1 MGNTSIQTQSYRAV
15 DKDAGQSRSYIIPF
29 ALLCSLFFLWAVAN
43 NLNDIL
49 LPQFQQ
55 AFTLTNFQA
64 GLIQSAFYF
73 GYFIIPIP
81 AGILMKKLSYK
92 AGIIT
97 GLFLYALGAALFWPA
112 AEIMNYTLFLV
123 GLFIIAAGLGC
134 LETAANPFVTVLGPE
149 SSGHFRLNLAQ
160 TFNSFGAIIAVV
172 FGQSLIL
179 SNVPHQSQD
188 VLDKMSPEQ
197 LSAYKHS
204 LVLSVQTPYMIIVA
218 IVLLVALLIML
229 TKFPALQSD
238 NHSDAKQGSFSASL
252 SRLARI
258 RHWRWAVLAQFCY
271 VGAQTACWS
280 YLIRYAVEEI
290 PGMTAGFAANYLTGT
305 MVCFFIGR
313 FTGTWLISR
322 FAPHKVLAAY
332 ALIAMALCL
341 ISAFAGGHVGLI
353 ALTLCSAFMSIQYP
367 TIFSLG
373 IKNLGQDT
381 KYGSSF
387 IVMTI
392 IGGGYSSR
400 FLTEG
405 GVPFTM
411 TRVNIIKGLGPI
423 LQIAEGWSVELPKD
437 VHDILNKRTNSTW
450 PTTWFAPRLTGKG
463 PFTDVYS
470 VMANWGAN
478 HGVLTIGHVGADFIT
493 LASMLRIP
501 VCMHNVEETKVYRP
515 SAWAA
520 HGMDIEGQDYRACQN
535 YGPLYKR

>member
-81 AGILMKKLSYK
+81 AGILMKKLRYQ

-97 GLFLYALGAALFWPA
+97 GLFL
-112 AEIMNYTLFLV
+112 IMSYTLFLV

-290 PGMTAGFAANYLTGT
+290 PGMNAGFAANYLTGT

-392 IGGGYSSR
+392 IGGGIVTPVMGFVSDAAGNIPTAELIPALCFAVIFIFAR
-400 FLTEG
+400 FRSQT
-405 GVPFTM
+405 
-411 TRVNIIKGLGPI
+411 
-423 LQIAEGWSVELPKD
+423 A
-437 VHDILNKRTNSTW
+437 TN
-450 PTTWFAPRLTGKG
+450 
-463 PFTDVYS
+463 
-470 VMANWGAN
+470 
-478 HGVLTIGHVGADFIT
+478 
-493 LASMLRIP
+493 
-501 VCMHNVEETKVYRP
+501 
-515 SAWAA
+515 
-520 HGMDIEGQDYRACQN
+520 
-535 YGPLYKR
+535 

>member
-1 MGNTSIQTQSYRAV
+1 MGNTTIQTQSFRAV
-15 DKDAGQSRSYIIPF
+15 ETGKSKRYIIPF
-29 ALLCSLFFLWAVAN
+29 ALLRSLFFLWAVAN

-55 AFTLTNFQA
+55 AFALTNFQA

-73 GYFIIPIP
+73 GYFVIPIP

-97 GLFLYALGAALFWPA
+97 GLFLYAFGAALFWPA
-112 AEIMNYTLFLV
+112 AEVMNYTLFLI

-149 SSGHFRLNLAQ
+149 SGGHFRLNLAQ

-188 VLDKMSPEQ
+188 VLDKMAPEQ

-218 IVLLVALLIML
+218 VVLLVALLIML

-238 NHSDAKQGSFSASL
+238 DHSDATQSSFSASL
-252 SRLARI
+252 ARLVRV

-280 YLIRYAVEEI
+280 YLIRYAIEEI
-290 PGMTAGFAANYLTGT
+290 PGMTPGFAANYLTGT

-313 FTGTWLISR
+313 FSGTWLISR

-332 ALIAMALCL
+332 ALLSMILCL
-341 ISAFAGGHVGLI
+341 ISAFTGGHVGLL

-392 IGGGYSSR
+392 IGGGIVTPVMGFVSDAAGNIPTAELVPALCFAVIFIFAR
-400 FLTEG
+400 FRSQT
-405 GVPFTM
+405 
-411 TRVNIIKGLGPI
+411 
-423 LQIAEGWSVELPKD
+423 A
-437 VHDILNKRTNSTW
+437 
-450 PTTWFAPRLTGKG
+450 
-463 PFTDVYS
+463 
-470 VMANWGAN
+470 AN
-478 HGVLTIGHVGADFIT
+478 
-493 LASMLRIP
+493 
-501 VCMHNVEETKVYRP
+501 
-515 SAWAA
+515 
-520 HGMDIEGQDYRACQN
+520 
-535 YGPLYKR
+535 

>member
-55 AFTLTNFQA
+55 AFTLTNF
-64 GLIQSAFYF
+64 GRLIQSAFTF
-73 GYFIIPIP
+73 SYFIIPIP

-392 IGGGYSSR
+392 IGGGIVTPVMGFVSDAAGNIPTAELIPALCFAVIFIFAR
-400 FLTEG
+400 FRSQT
-405 GVPFTM
+405 
-411 TRVNIIKGLGPI
+411 
-423 LQIAEGWSVELPKD
+423 A
-437 VHDILNKRTNSTW
+437 TN
-450 PTTWFAPRLTGKG
+450 
-463 PFTDVYS
+463 
-470 VMANWGAN
+470 
-478 HGVLTIGHVGADFIT
+478 
-493 LASMLRIP
+493 
-501 VCMHNVEETKVYRP
+501 
-515 SAWAA
+515 
-520 HGMDIEGQDYRACQN
+520 
-535 YGPLYKR
+535 

>member
-1 MGNTSIQTQSYRAV
+1 MGNTTIQTQSFRAV
-15 DKDAGQSRSYIIPF
+15 DAEQSKSKRYIIPF
-29 ALLCSLFFLWAVAN
+29 SLLCSLFFLWAVAN

-73 GYFIIPIP
+73 GYFVIPIP

-97 GLFLYALGAALFWPA
+97 GLFLYAFGAALFWPA
-112 AEIMNYTLFLV
+112 AEIMNYTLFLI

-149 SSGHFRLNLAQ
+149 SGGHFRLNLAQ

-179 SNVPHQSQD
+179 SNVPHQSQEA
-188 VLDKMSPEQ
+188 LDKMTPDQ

-218 IVLLVALLIML
+218 IVLVVALLIML

-238 NHSDAKQGSFSASL
+238 DHSDAKQSSFLSSL
-252 SRLARI
+252 SRLIRI

-280 YLIRYAVEEI
+280 YLIRYAIEEI
-290 PGMTAGFAANYLTGT
+290 PGMTPGFAANYLTGT

-332 ALIAMALCL
+332 ALFAMLLCL
-341 ISAFAGGHVGLI
+341 ISAFSGGHIGLL

-392 IGGGYSSR
+392 IGGGIVTPVMGFVSDAAGKIPTAELVPALCFAVIFIFAR
-400 FLTEG
+400 F
-405 GVPFTM
+405 
-411 TRVNIIKGLGPI
+411 RS
-423 LQIAEGWSVELPKD
+423 QAA
-437 VHDILNKRTNSTW
+437 TN
-450 PTTWFAPRLTGKG
+450 
-463 PFTDVYS
+463 
-470 VMANWGAN
+470 
-478 HGVLTIGHVGADFIT
+478 
-493 LASMLRIP
+493 
-501 VCMHNVEETKVYRP
+501 
-515 SAWAA
+515 
-520 HGMDIEGQDYRACQN
+520 
-535 YGPLYKR
+535 

>member
-43 NLNDIL
+43 SLNDIL

-392 IGGGYSSR
+392 IGGGIVTPVMGFVSDAAGNIPTAELIPALCFAVIFIFAR
-400 FLTEG
+400 FRSQT
-405 GVPFTM
+405 
-411 TRVNIIKGLGPI
+411 
-423 LQIAEGWSVELPKD
+423 A
-437 VHDILNKRTNSTW
+437 TN
-450 PTTWFAPRLTGKG
+450 
-463 PFTDVYS
+463 
-470 VMANWGAN
+470 
-478 HGVLTIGHVGADFIT
+478 
-493 LASMLRIP
+493 
-501 VCMHNVEETKVYRP
+501 
-515 SAWAA
+515 
-520 HGMDIEGQDYRACQN
+520 
-535 YGPLYKR
+535 

>member
-1 MGNTSIQTQSYRAV
+1 MGNTTIQTQSFRAV
-15 DKDAGQSRSYIIPF
+15 ETGQSKRYIIPF
-29 ALLCSLFFLWAVAN
+29 ALLWSLFFLWAVAN

-73 GYFIIPIP
+73 GYFVIPIP

-97 GLFLYALGAALFWPA
+97 GLFLYAFGAALFWPA
-112 AEIMNYTLFLV
+112 AEVMNYTLFLI

-149 SSGHFRLNLAQ
+149 SGGHFRLNLAQ

-188 VLDKMSPEQ
+188 VLDKMAPEQ

-218 IVLLVALLIML
+218 VVLLVALLIML

-238 NHSDAKQGSFSASL
+238 DHSDANQSSFSASL
-252 SRLARI
+252 ARLVRV

-280 YLIRYAVEEI
+280 YLIRYAIEEI
-290 PGMTAGFAANYLTGT
+290 PGMTPGFAANYLTGT

-313 FTGTWLISR
+313 FSGTWLISR

-332 ALIAMALCL
+332 ALLSMILCL
-341 ISAFAGGHVGLI
+341 ISAFTGGHVGLL

-392 IGGGYSSR
+392 IGGGIVTPVMGFVSDAAGNIPTAELVPALCFAVIFIFAR
-400 FLTEG
+400 FRSQT
-405 GVPFTM
+405 
-411 TRVNIIKGLGPI
+411 
-423 LQIAEGWSVELPKD
+423 A
-437 VHDILNKRTNSTW
+437 
-450 PTTWFAPRLTGKG
+450 
-463 PFTDVYS
+463 
-470 VMANWGAN
+470 AN
-478 HGVLTIGHVGADFIT
+478 
-493 LASMLRIP
+493 
-501 VCMHNVEETKVYRP
+501 
-515 SAWAA
+515 
-520 HGMDIEGQDYRACQN
+520 
-535 YGPLYKR
+535 

>member
-29 ALLCSLFFLWAVAN
+29 ELLCSLFFLWAVAN

-97 GLFLYALGAALFWPA
+97 GLFLYAFGAALFWPA

-392 IGGGYSSR
+392 IGGGIVTPVMGFVSDAAGNIPTAELIPALCFAVIFIFAR
-400 FLTEG
+400 FRSQT
-405 GVPFTM
+405 
-411 TRVNIIKGLGPI
+411 
-423 LQIAEGWSVELPKD
+423 A
-437 VHDILNKRTNSTW
+437 TN
-450 PTTWFAPRLTGKG
+450 
-463 PFTDVYS
+463 
-470 VMANWGAN
+470 
-478 HGVLTIGHVGADFIT
+478 
-493 LASMLRIP
+493 
-501 VCMHNVEETKVYRP
+501 
-515 SAWAA
+515 
-520 HGMDIEGQDYRACQN
+520 
-535 YGPLYKR
+535 

>member
-29 ALLCSLFFLWAVAN
+29 ALLCSLFFLWAVVN

-392 IGGGYSSR
+392 IGGGIVTPVMGFVSDAAGNIPTAELIPALCFAVIFIFAR
-400 FLTEG
+400 FRSQT
-405 GVPFTM
+405 
-411 TRVNIIKGLGPI
+411 
-423 LQIAEGWSVELPKD
+423 A
-437 VHDILNKRTNSTW
+437 TN
-450 PTTWFAPRLTGKG
+450 
-463 PFTDVYS
+463 
-470 VMANWGAN
+470 
-478 HGVLTIGHVGADFIT
+478 
-493 LASMLRIP
+493 
-501 VCMHNVEETKVYRP
+501 
-515 SAWAA
+515 
-520 HGMDIEGQDYRACQN
+520 
-535 YGPLYKR
+535 

>member
-252 SRLARI
+252 SR
-258 RHWRWAVLAQFCY
+258 HWRWAVLAQFCY

-392 IGGGYSSR
+392 IGGGIVTPVMGFVSDAAGNIPTAELIPALCFAVIFIFAR
-400 FLTEG
+400 FRSQT
-405 GVPFTM
+405 
-411 TRVNIIKGLGPI
+411 
-423 LQIAEGWSVELPKD
+423 A
-437 VHDILNKRTNSTW
+437 TN
-450 PTTWFAPRLTGKG
+450 
-463 PFTDVYS
+463 
-470 VMANWGAN
+470 
-478 HGVLTIGHVGADFIT
+478 
-493 LASMLRIP
+493 
-501 VCMHNVEETKVYRP
+501 
-515 SAWAA
+515 
-520 HGMDIEGQDYRACQN
+520 
-535 YGPLYKR
+535 

>member
-43 NLNDIL
+43 KLNDIL

-392 IGGGYSSR
+392 IGGGIVTPVMGFVSDAAGNIPTAELIPALCFAVIFIFAR
-400 FLTEG
+400 FRSQT
-405 GVPFTM
+405 
-411 TRVNIIKGLGPI
+411 
-423 LQIAEGWSVELPKD
+423 A
-437 VHDILNKRTNSTW
+437 TN
-450 PTTWFAPRLTGKG
+450 
-463 PFTDVYS
+463 
-470 VMANWGAN
+470 
-478 HGVLTIGHVGADFIT
+478 
-493 LASMLRIP
+493 
-501 VCMHNVEETKVYRP
+501 
-515 SAWAA
+515 
-520 HGMDIEGQDYRACQN
+520 
-535 YGPLYKR
+535 

>member
-1 MGNTSIQTQSYRAV
+1 MGNTTIQTQSFRAV
-15 DKDAGQSRSYIIPF
+15 DAEQSKSKRYIIPF
-29 ALLCSLFFLWAVAN
+29 TLLCSLFFLWAVAN

-73 GYFIIPIP
+73 GYFVIPIP

-97 GLFLYALGAALFWPA
+97 GLFLYAVGAALFWPA
-112 AEIMNYTLFLV
+112 AEIMNYTLFLI

-149 SSGHFRLNLAQ
+149 SGGHFRLNLAQ

-179 SNVPHQSQD
+179 SNVPHQSQEA
-188 VLDKMSPEQ
+188 LDKMTPDQ

-218 IVLLVALLIML
+218 IVLVVALLIML

-238 NHSDAKQGSFSASL
+238 DHSDAKQSSFLSSL
-252 SRLARI
+252 SRLIRI

-280 YLIRYAVEEI
+280 YLIRYAIEEI
-290 PGMTAGFAANYLTGT
+290 PGMTPGFAANYLTGT

-332 ALIAMALCL
+332 ALLAMLLCL
-341 ISAFAGGHVGLI
+341 ISAFSGGHIGLL

-392 IGGGYSSR
+392 IGGGIVTPVMGFVSDAAGKIPTAELVPALCFAVIFIFAR
-400 FLTEG
+400 F
-405 GVPFTM
+405 
-411 TRVNIIKGLGPI
+411 RS
-423 LQIAEGWSVELPKD
+423 QAA
-437 VHDILNKRTNSTW
+437 TN
-450 PTTWFAPRLTGKG
+450 
-463 PFTDVYS
+463 
-470 VMANWGAN
+470 
-478 HGVLTIGHVGADFIT
+478 
-493 LASMLRIP
+493 
-501 VCMHNVEETKVYRP
+501 
-515 SAWAA
+515 
-520 HGMDIEGQDYRACQN
+520 
-535 YGPLYKR
+535 

>member
-1 MGNTSIQTQSYRAV
+1 MGNTTIQTQSFRAV
-15 DKDAGQSRSYIIPF
+15 DAEQSKSKRYIIPF

-73 GYFIIPIP
+73 GYFVIPIP

-97 GLFLYALGAALFWPA
+97 GLFLYAVGAALFWPA
-112 AEIMNYTLFLV
+112 AEIMNYTLFLI

-149 SSGHFRLNLAQ
+149 SGGHFRLNLAQ

-179 SNVPHQSQD
+179 SNVPHQSQEA
-188 VLDKMSPEQ
+188 LDKMTPDQ

-218 IVLLVALLIML
+218 IVLVVALLIML

-238 NHSDAKQGSFSASL
+238 DHSDAKQSSFLSSL
-252 SRLARI
+252 SRLIRI

-280 YLIRYAVEEI
+280 YLIRYAIEEI
-290 PGMTAGFAANYLTGT
+290 PGMTPGFAANYLTGT

-322 FAPHKVLAAY
+322 FAPHKVLADR
-332 ALIAMALCL
+332 
-341 ISAFAGGHVGLI
+341 
-353 ALTLCSAFMSIQYP
+353 
-367 TIFSLG
+367 
-373 IKNLGQDT
+373 K
-381 KYGSSF
+381 
-387 IVMTI
+387 
-392 IGGGYSSR
+392 
-400 FLTEG
+400 
-405 GVPFTM
+405 
-411 TRVNIIKGLGPI
+411 
-423 LQIAEGWSVELPKD
+423 SV
-437 VHDILNKRTNSTW
+437 V
-450 PTTWFAPRLTGKG
+450 
-463 PFTDVYS
+463 
-470 VMANWGAN
+470 
-478 HGVLTIGHVGADFIT
+478 
-493 LASMLRIP
+493 
-501 VCMHNVEETKVYRP
+501 
-515 SAWAA
+515 
-520 HGMDIEGQDYRACQN
+520 
-535 YGPLYKR
+535 

>member
-29 ALLCSLFFLWAVAN
+29 ALLCPLFFLWAVAN

-392 IGGGYSSR
+392 IGGGIVTPVMGFVSDAAGNIPTAELIPALCFAVIFIFAR
-400 FLTEG
+400 FRSQT
-405 GVPFTM
+405 
-411 TRVNIIKGLGPI
+411 
-423 LQIAEGWSVELPKD
+423 A
-437 VHDILNKRTNSTW
+437 TN
-450 PTTWFAPRLTGKG
+450 
-463 PFTDVYS
+463 
-470 VMANWGAN
+470 
-478 HGVLTIGHVGADFIT
+478 
-493 LASMLRIP
+493 
-501 VCMHNVEETKVYRP
+501 
-515 SAWAA
+515 
-520 HGMDIEGQDYRACQN
+520 
-535 YGPLYKR
+535 

>member
-29 ALLCSLFFLWAVAN
+29 ALLCSLFFLCAVAN

-392 IGGGYSSR
+392 IGGGIVTPVMGFVSDAAGNIPTAELIPALCFAVIFIFAR
-400 FLTEG
+400 FRSQT
-405 GVPFTM
+405 
-411 TRVNIIKGLGPI
+411 
-423 LQIAEGWSVELPKD
+423 A
-437 VHDILNKRTNSTW
+437 TN
-450 PTTWFAPRLTGKG
+450 
-463 PFTDVYS
+463 
-470 VMANWGAN
+470 
-478 HGVLTIGHVGADFIT
+478 
-493 LASMLRIP
+493 
-501 VCMHNVEETKVYRP
+501 
-515 SAWAA
+515 
-520 HGMDIEGQDYRACQN
+520 
-535 YGPLYKR
+535 

>member
-1 MGNTSIQTQSYRAV
+1 MGNTTIQTQSFRAV
-15 DKDAGQSRSYIIPF
+15 DAGQSKSKRYIVPF
-29 ALLCSLFFLWAVAN
+29 TLLCSLFFLWAVAN

-73 GYFIIPIP
+73 GYFVIPIP

-97 GLFLYALGAALFWPA
+97 GLFLYAFGAALFWPA
-112 AEIMNYTLFLV
+112 AEIMNYTLFLI

-149 SSGHFRLNLAQ
+149 SGGHFRLNLAQ

-179 SNVPHQSQD
+179 SNVPHQSQEA
-188 VLDKMSPEQ
+188 LDKMTPDQ

-218 IVLLVALLIML
+218 IVLVVALLIML

-238 NHSDAKQGSFSASL
+238 DHSDAKQSSFLSSL
-252 SRLARI
+252 SRLIRI

-280 YLIRYAVEEI
+280 YLIRYAIEEI
-290 PGMTAGFAANYLTGT
+290 PGMTPGFAANYLTGT

-332 ALIAMALCL
+332 ALFAMLLCL
-341 ISAFAGGHVGLI
+341 ISAFSGGHIGLL

-392 IGGGYSSR
+392 IGGGIVTPVMGFVSDAAGKIPTAELVPALCFAVIFIFAR
-400 FLTEG
+400 F
-405 GVPFTM
+405 
-411 TRVNIIKGLGPI
+411 RS
-423 LQIAEGWSVELPKD
+423 QAA
-437 VHDILNKRTNSTW
+437 TN
-450 PTTWFAPRLTGKG
+450 
-463 PFTDVYS
+463 
-470 VMANWGAN
+470 
-478 HGVLTIGHVGADFIT
+478 
-493 LASMLRIP
+493 
-501 VCMHNVEETKVYRP
+501 
-515 SAWAA
+515 
-520 HGMDIEGQDYRACQN
+520 
-535 YGPLYKR
+535 